1 MLVGRQLPLAPDPVA
16 LADRLRAT
24 GADRLALLHAADRTP
39 GPYARFS
46 YVACDPDRQSSAL
59 DPLADDP
66 DFPFGGATGTFRS
79 VPRWIGVL
87 PYEGHR
93 HLERPGWTPRE
104 GDRRPRAML
113 ERPLW
118 LRYPAVVVVDHAE
131 GRVFAVGV
139 THDRVEAL
147 ARRLLTTPAP
157 AGRGPFAVEVADAE
171 PTRLHLE
178 RILAAKELIDRGELY
193 QVNLARRLLVS
204 LVRGE
209 PLDLHRRL
217 SAAAPSPF
225 AACLHLGRDLAVV
238 STSPEL
244 LLEAQTRHFPEGM
257 EFPADEV
264 RSFAS
269 NLREGR
275 NRPDRGGD
283 SRQRSVLNSVPF
295 GRLFTCPIKG
305 TRPRGKDAREDAAL
319 VEELDQDPKENAE
332 LTMIVDVER
341 NDLGRVAAVGSVQ
354 VLHGPGVVTH
364 RTIHHREALLGAW
377 TRPGATRH
385 DVLSAMVPSGSVT
398 GAPKIRAMEVIAR
411 LESARRGLY
420 TGGFGLVAH
429 DGSVL
434 LAMAIRTV
442 VLQGR
447 EGEYFTGGGIVADS
461 DPARELEETRWKALQ
476 LEKAANRAFVAS

>member
-1 MLVGRQLPLAPDPVA
+1 MLVGRQLSLAPDPLA
-16 LADRLRAT
+16 LAERLRASS
-24 GADRLALLHAADRTP
+24 ADRLALLHAADRTP

-46 YVACDPDRQSSAL
+46 YVACDPDRTSSAL
-59 DPLADDP
+59 DPLTDDP
-66 DFPFGGATGTFRS
+66 DFPWGGAAGVFRS

-87 PYEGHR
+87 PYESFR
-93 HLERPGWTPRE
+93 SLERPGWAPR
-104 GDRRPRAML
+104 DTRAPATL

-118 LRYPAVVVVDHAE
+118 LRYPAALVVDHAE
-131 GRVFAVGV
+131 GRVFVVGV
-139 THDRVEAL
+139 SQGPVEAL
-147 ARRLLTTPAP
+147 ARRVLEAP
-157 AGRGPFAVEVADAE
+157 SPSGRARPFAIEVADAE
-171 PTRLHLE
+171 STRFHLE
-178 RILAAKELIDRGELY
+178 RILAAKELIARGELY
-193 QVNLARRLLVS
+193 QVNLARRLSVS
-204 LVRGE
+204 LIQGE

-244 LLEAQTRHFPEGM
+244 LLEAQTRVLREGT
-257 EFPADEV
+257 EFPVDTLLP
-264 RSFAS
+264 FKS
-269 NLREGR
+269 NLREGQ
-275 NRPDRGGD
+275 NRPDPGGD
-283 SRQRSVLNSVPF
+283 PSRKKPLMSVPF

-305 TRPRGKDAREDAAL
+305 TRPRGKDAREDTAL
-319 VEELDQDPKENAE
+319 IHELDQDPKENAE

-341 NDLGRVAAVGSVQ
+341 NDLGRVAAFGSVH

-385 DVLSAMVPSGSVT
+385 EVLSAMLPSGSVT

-420 TGGFGLVAH
+420 TGGFGHVAH
-429 DGSVL
+429 DGSVT

-442 VLQGR
+442 VLRGR

-461 DPARELEETRWKALQ
+461 DPTRELEETRWKALQ
-476 LEKAANRAFVAS
+476 LEKAARRADVG

>member
-1 MLVGRQLPLAPDPVA
+1 MLVGRQLPLAPDPIA
-16 LADRLRAT
+16 LAERLRADA
-24 GADRLALLHAADRTP
+24 ADRLALLHAADRTP

-46 YVACDPDRQSSAL
+46 YVACDPDRQSHEL

-66 DFPFGGATGTFRS
+66 DFPFGGAAGAFRL

-93 HLERPGWTPRE
+93 SLERPGWSPRE
-104 GDRRPRAML
+104 GDRRPRVRL

-131 GRVFAVGV
+131 GRVFVVGV
-139 THDRVEAL
+139 TRDHVDAL
-147 ARRLLTTPAP
+147 SRRLLRAPAP
-157 AGRGPFAVEVADAE
+157 AGRGAFAVEVADAE

-178 RILAAKELIDRGELY
+178 RILAAKELIARGELY
-193 QVNLARRLLVS
+193 QVNLARRLVVS

-225 AACLHLGRDLAVV
+225 AACLHLDRELAVV

-244 LLEAQTRHFPEGM
+244 LLDARTRALPEGSR
-257 EFPADEV
+257 FPGDDIRALTWNVKD
-264 RSFAS
+264 
-269 NLREGR
+269 GR
-275 NRPDRGGD
+275 NRPGPGGD
-283 SRQRSVLNSVPF
+283 PSRKSVLNSVPW

-319 VEELDQDPKENAE
+319 VRELDQDPKENAE

-341 NDLGRVAAVGSVQ
+341 NDLGKVAAVGSVR

-364 RTIHHREALLGAW
+364 RTVHHREALLGAFA
-377 TRPGATRH
+377 RPGATRH

-398 GAPKIRAMEVIAR
+398 GAPKVRAMEVIAR

-420 TGGFGLVAH
+420 TGGFGHVAH
-429 DGSVL
+429 DGSVT

-442 VLQGR
+442 VLEGR

-461 DPARELEETRWKALQ
+461 DPARELEETRWKAVQ
-476 LEKAANRAFVAS
+476 LEKAANRAFVGS